1 MLRLL
6 RISGILFFAVLIGFS
21 ANRLQELYEVGT
33 LFEQYNSQRK
43 ADVTLLIISICGL
56 ATLGFFEFARSRRR
70 VEQRGFGFASMKK
83 EPEPAVDGQNSASI
97 YAAPESIDEW
107 QERSERVSKTRRRL
121 SFEISGLWMSLLRVC
136 CGVLPVVYLYTLVDY
151 LFFWL
156 PTGAG
161 SLGLSILFP
170 VLFLGSAL
178 ASIGVLRKKVWGLN
192 FGYAMA
198 IFHLL
203 IFPIGTAAGLVMLV
217 GLMGATSEFAIPERE
232 RRRKAIRRAKR
243 RRKAKRR
250 KLQSAAT

>member
-21 ANRLQELYEVGT
+21 ANRLKELYEVGT

-43 ADVTLLIISICGL
+43 ADVTLLVVSICGL
-56 ATLGFFEFARSRRR
+56 ATLGFFEFARSRRN
-70 VEQRGFGFASMKK
+70 VEQRGFGFVSMKK
-83 EPEPAVDGQNSASI
+83 EPEPEVNGQNSASI

-107 QERSERVSKTRRRL
+107 QGRQKCISKSRPRL
-121 SFEISGLWMSLLRVC
+121 SLEISGLWMSLLRVC
-136 CGVLPVVYLYTLVDY
+136 CGVLPVVYLYTLVNY

-156 PTGAG
+156 PTGGG

-170 VLFLGSAL
+170 VLFLSSLL
-178 ASIGVLRKKVWGLN
+178 ASVGILRKKVWGMN

-217 GLMGATSEFAIPERE
+217 GLMGATSEFATPERE
-232 RRRKAIRRAKR
+232 HRRKAIRRAKR
-243 RRKAKRR
+243 RRKVKRR
-250 KLQSAAT
+250 KLQSTAV

>member
-6 RISGILFFAVLIGFS
+6 RISGILFFAVLIAFS

-43 ADVTLLIISICGL
+43 ADITLLIGSICGL
-56 ATLGFFEFARSRRR
+56 AILGFFEFSRSRRR
-70 VEQRGFGFASMKK
+70 VEQHGFGFVSMKK
-83 EPEPAVDGQNSASI
+83 EPEPVVDGPDSAGI

-107 QERSERVSKTRRRL
+107 QGRQPGISISRRRL
-121 SFEISGLWMSLLRVC
+121 SFEISGLWMGLLRVC

-161 SLGLSILFP
+161 NLGLTILFP
-170 VLFLGSAL
+170 VLFLGSVL
-178 ASIGVLRKKVWGLN
+178 TSVGILRKKIWGMN

-217 GLMGATSEFAIPERE
+217 GLMGAASEFAISKRE
-232 RRRKAIRRAKR
+232 HRREAIRRAKR
-243 RRKAKRR
+243 RRRAKRK
-250 KLQSAAT
+250 KLQYTAI

>member
-1 MLRLL
+1 MPRLL
-6 RISGILFFAVLIGFS
+6 RISGILFFAILIGFM
-21 ANRLQELYEVGT
+21 ANRLQELYEAGT

-43 ADVTLLIISICGL
+43 ADITLLIVSICGL
-56 ATLGFFEFARSRRR
+56 AALGFFELVLSRRR
-70 VEQRGFGFASMKK
+70 VEQHGFGLASIKK
-83 EPEPAVDGQNSASI
+83 DPEPAVGDSASI
-97 YAAPESIDEW
+97 YAAPEAIDEW
-107 QERSERVSKTRRRL
+107 QGRQERISKSRRRL
-121 SFEISGLWMSLLRVC
+121 SLEISGLWMSLLRVC

-151 LFFWL
+151 LFIWL

-178 ASIGVLRKKVWGLN
+178 ASVGILRKKVWGLN

-217 GLMGATSEFAIPERE
+217 GLMGATSEFTTPERE
-232 RRRKAIRRAKR
+232 HRRKAIRRAKR

-250 KLQSAAT
+250 KLQSAAM